1 MTNGFT
7 ARTLALVAGGSYCII
22 FIAASFA
29 NFYMLESLMADPLTT
44 VRQDAI
50 WIRAGILAFM
60 ITVVFDVVVAW
71 ALYELFKGHPLT
83 LLSTLFRMMHAAMMG
98 VAIHAL
104 PVVLTLASADDIL
117 QQIDIFNSIWL
128 LGLFFFGIH
137 IVLLGCI
144 FSRVGFVRLFLL
156 VAGVMYMADTVAYF
170 VLPNYEEYASIFLL
184 FVAVPAIVGEM
195 SFAIWLLVKG
205 GTALLTHVHGDDEC
219 PDNVDACG

>member
-1 MTNGFT
+1 MINGIT
-7 ARTLALVAGGSYCII
+7 ARTLALVAGGSYWII
-22 FIAASFA
+22 FVTAIFA
-29 NFYMLESLMADPLTT
+29 NFYMLESLTADPLLT
-44 VRQDAI
+44 VQQSPAAI
-50 WIRAGILAFM
+50 KAGILAFM

-71 ALYELFKGHPLT
+71 ALYELFKAHPLA

-104 PVVLTLASADDIL
+104 PAVLTLASADDIL
-117 QQIDIFNSIWL
+117 QQLEIFNSIWL

-137 IVLLGCI
+137 VVLLGII
-144 FSRVGFVRLFLL
+144 FSRVGFIRLFLL
-156 VAGVMYMADTVAYF
+156 VAGVMYMADTVAHF

-205 GTALLTHVHGDDEC
+205 GLMSLTHARADGEC
-219 PDNVDACG
+219 RDNVDACG